1 MNYIKREKN
10 TTEGTITMTMDNFI
24 TFIGAG
30 RHTANKIAEQ
40 AEAKIYIGRRVLI
53 NIDKVRTYLN
63 SISE

>member
-1 MNYIKREKN
+1 MNCTKKVKN
-10 TTEGTITMTMDNFI
+10 NEETITMTMDNFI

-53 NIDKVRTYLN
+53 NMERVRSYLN